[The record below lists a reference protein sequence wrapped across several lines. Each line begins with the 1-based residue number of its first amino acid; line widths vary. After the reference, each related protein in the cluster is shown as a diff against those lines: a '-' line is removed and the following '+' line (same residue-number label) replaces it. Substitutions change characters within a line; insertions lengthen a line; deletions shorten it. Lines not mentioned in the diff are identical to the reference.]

1 MTRKTT
7 RRKYTHASSAVE
19 KAVGRYNVRN
29 LLLEAK
35 IKVYTLDDGV
45 DDSAY
50 LGGVML
56 ALQVVGMAA
65 ERQWPQGMPPDV
77 ARDYNVL
84 RGGLSA
90 LYQVFTRWDRQQA
103 GAVEQGIVRAEHL
116 HKLLHNEH
124 VLAAT
129 LDALAMQGAALS
141 AAVARPGAAGFR

>member
-19 KAVGRYNVRN
+19 KAVGRYNIHH

-35 IKVYTLDDGV
+35 IRVYVLDDGV
-45 DDSAY
+45 DDSEY
-50 LGGVML
+50 LSGVML
-56 ALQVVGMAA
+56 SLQVVGMAA
-65 ERQWPQGMPPDV
+65 ERQWPQGMPTDV

-103 GAVEQGIVRAEHL
+103 GAVEQGIVRAEQL
-116 HKLLHNEH
+116 HKLLRNEH
-124 VLAAT
+124 VLSAT
-129 LDALAMQGAALS
+129 IEALAMQRGALS
-141 AAVARPGAAGFR
+141 AAAA

>member
-19 KAVGRYNVRN
+19 KAVGRYNIHH

-35 IKVYTLDDGV
+35 IRVYVLDDGV
-45 DDSAY
+45 DDSEY
-50 LGGVML
+50 LGGVMM
-56 ALQVVGMAA
+56 ALQVVGMSA

-103 GAVEQGIVRAEHL
+103 GAVEQGIVRAEQL
-116 HKLLHNEH
+116 HKLLRNEH
-124 VLAAT
+124 VLSAT
-129 LDALAMQGAALS
+129 IEALAMQRGALS
-141 AAVARPGAAGFR
+141 AAAA